1 MTNKEILDGL
11 NDDQKKPVLDFSGPS
26 FIMAGPG
33 SGKTKTIV
41 SRTAYMINK
50 GVPPENI
57 ILFTFTNKAAK
68 EIKSRIADTVE
79 DGNKITIGTYHSIC
93 VRILRRYSE
102 YIGFNKNFSIFDT
115 SDSSNVLKK
124 ICKESN
130 IEERRASSYISDCK
144 KKLIRPEQALRSA
157 ESFDNKLAAVYR
169 DYQNELRLQGAMDFD
184 DLIIN
189 TIALLENNP
198 DVLKIINNTY
208 KYIMAEFVGVHFGNG
223 ADNYSL
229 NCWN

>member
-11 NDDQKKPVLDFSGPS
+11 NEDQRKPVLDFHGPS

-50 GVPPENI
+50 GVAPESI

-68 EIKSRIADTVE
+68 EIKKRISEAVT
-79 DGNKITIGTYHSIC
+79 DGRNITIGTYHSIC
-93 VRILRRYSE
+93 VRILRRYAD
-102 YIGFNKNFSIFDT
+102 YIGYSKNFTIFDT
-115 SDSSNVLKK
+115 SDTSAIIKK
-124 ICKESN
+124 ICKASHVEDK
-130 IEERRASSYISDCK
+130 RASNYISDCK
-144 KKLIRPEQALRSA
+144 KKLIRPEQAIKA
-157 ESFDNKLAAVYR
+157 ADGYDNKLAAVYR
-169 DYQNELRLQGAMDFD
+169 DYQQELKLQGGMDFD
-184 DLIIN
+184 DLILN
-189 TIALLENNP
+189 TIALLENNS
-198 DVLKIINNTY
+198 DVLKTINNTY
-208 KYIMAEFVGVHFGNG
+208 RYIMAEFVGVHFGNG